1 MTRLVTLPLNL
12 IPCYSLGNF
21 KFTSIDTEQS
31 PHSKTWIVKLLLLVL
46 F

>member
-1 MTRLVTLPLNL
+1 MTRVVTLPLNL

-21 KFTSIDTEQS
+21 KFTTIDTKLS
-31 PHSKTWIVKLLLLVL
+31 SKTWIVKLLLLVL